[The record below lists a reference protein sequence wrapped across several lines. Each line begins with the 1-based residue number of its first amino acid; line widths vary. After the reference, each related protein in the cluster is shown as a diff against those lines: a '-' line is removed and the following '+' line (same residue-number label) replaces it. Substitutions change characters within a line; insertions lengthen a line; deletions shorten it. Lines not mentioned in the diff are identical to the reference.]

1 MASKTEE
8 ADWEIGTYRAHKEF
22 HGPKR
27 EEPPNVR
34 RSWRPKRTRAF
45 MLAAM
50 LIASAAVFFY
60 FSMPA
65 DYAIHKRA
73 TSANPTSGHPE
84 IGLRPPNAST
94 NDTAGLPANQNA
106 DTNPVTASTSTGNNT
121 VQASETDSGV
131 NEPGV
136 QRKTGSVADSAVIS
150 NLPKKWSVQISAA
163 PAKDIADTLVLR
175 LKAKGYDGYV
185 VTAAVKG
192 QTYYRVRV
200 GQFDSREEAESVRQS
215 LALREGYRD
224 AYLTGD

>member
-1 MASKTEE
+1 MASKTDE
-8 ADWEIGTYRAHKEF
+8 ADWEIGTYRAQKEF
-22 HGPKR
+22 HGRPNR
-27 EEPPNVR
+27 EERPNVR
-34 RSWRPKRTRAF
+34 LSWRPKRSRAF

-106 DTNPVTASTSTGNNT
+106 DTVTDSPSTGNNT

-136 QRKTGSVADSAVIS
+136 QRKTDSVADSAVIS

-215 LALREGYRD
+215 LARREGYRD